1 MSQLDGKIAVVAG
14 GTGQV
19 GEGIVKRLIQA
30 GATVIVPVRSKNAAN
45 QLAGYLDSLPDKRL
59 VLIDGDLSN
68 AESAAL
74 FRNELL
80 RKFSRIDLAVAS
92 LGGWWKGRKLHEVNL
107 DDWESIL
114 SNNLTS
120 HIIAGKTLLS
130 ILLQQ
135 HQGMYVMVNGAASE
149 TVVPGSAPIS
159 VVAAAQSMMAR
170 SFAMENHGEGVRV
183 HSVVIQTP
191 VITRQN
197 AENAREGWVSAEQV
211 GTFICDLFEEEG
223 TAFRVT
229 HYLPHKED

>member
-59 VLIDGDLSN
+59 VLIEGDLSN

-120 HIIAGKTLLS
+120 HFIAGKTFLS
-130 ILLQQ
+130 IFLQQ

-159 VVAAAQSMMAR
+159 VVAAAQSMM
-170 SFAMENHGEGVRV
+170 
-183 HSVVIQTP
+183 
-191 VITRQN
+191 
-197 AENAREGWVSAEQV
+197 
-211 GTFICDLFEEEG
+211 
-223 TAFRVT
+223 
-229 HYLPHKED
+229 